1 MLEQLY
7 IFKYVLCLCID
18 VVTYFVEP
26 HKSEWL
32 KLVAKSLT
40 GEAVE
45 LTAKSSDTV
54 AILKQQ
60 LQTKN
65 DPSSW
70 DQLLVFKKQL
80 HNEQTLADAGVTDG
94 TILNVVLC
102 PRQSI
107 FLLNRF

>member
-1 MLEQLY
+1 M
-7 IFKYVLCLCID
+7 FKYVLCWCID

-26 HKSEWL
+26 HKSECL

-54 AILKQQ
+54 ATLKQQ

-70 DQLLVFKKQL
+70 DQLLVFNNKQL
-80 HNEQTLADAGVTDG
+80 HDEQTLADAGVTDG

>member
-1 MLEQLY
+1 M
-7 IFKYVLCLCID
+7 FNFVLCLCID
-18 VVTYFVEP
+18 VVTYLEA

-54 AILKQQ
+54 ATLKQQ

-65 DPSSW
+65 DSW
-70 DQLLVFKKQL
+70 DQLLVFKKKQL
-80 HNEQTLADAGVTDG
+80 DDEQTLADAGVTDG
-94 TILNVVLC
+94 TIVNVVLC

-107 FLLNRF
+107 FLLNRL

>member
-1 MLEQLY
+1 M
-7 IFKYVLCLCID
+7 FKYVLCLCID

-45 LTAKSSDTV
+45 LTTKSSDTV
-54 AILKQQ
+54 TALKKQ

-70 DQLLVFKKQL
+70 DQLLVYKKKQL
-80 HNEQTLADAGVTDG
+80 HDEQTLADAGVTDG

>member
-1 MLEQLY
+1 M
-7 IFKYVLCLCID
+7 FKYVLCLCID

-26 HKSEWL
+26 HKSQWL

-45 LTAKSSDTV
+45 LTAKPSDTV
-54 AILKQQ
+54 ATLKKQ

-70 DQLLVFKKQL
+70 DQLLVFKKKQL
-80 HNEQTLADAGVTDG
+80 HDEQTLADAGVTDG

-102 PRQSI
+102 PRQLI